1 MPNRIIWDKKESE
14 QIERIDEEIREEL
27 IRTAEPLPE
36 SYEQR
41 VKDVL
46 RHLPD
51 KKKHWWMFPR
61 AASVAVIVGVLV
73 VSSGVAAGVKLYQK
87 RLESMKPEQV
97 GELYSVIQKQQID
110 ADLYSRELSETEE
123 EKLTELREKYKKE
136 GLFPKKEIA
145 CVKTEKDVAQGELCY
160 CYENGTFYLPEQEL
174 SEEEL
179 LQIVDFKYKV
189 EYSLEQVQEDR
200 KEHAPEDTEEE
211 LVDFSGTEEGD
222 MAAEKGK
229 KLVEDLYGWSAD
241 DAKCRVERDEA
252 GDIDVTIEKEGR
264 ADKVKMEFEKDTMEF
279 SSLELKDK
287 NDDHEKTLVL
297 NGTEIEEKCY
307 QNYGKQVWKMAKK
320 IVPKENIKE
329 FSFGYYR
336 NKEGENDGKV
346 MYYLTCEDGG
356 GYLISYKITSEIVYE
371 IVGVPDMKK
380 YIRTAS
386 EVIGYD
392 FVLKTCNIR

>member
-97 GELYSVIQKQQID
+97 GELYSVVQKQQID
-110 ADLYSRELSETEE
+110 ADLYSREMSETEE
-123 EKLTELREKYKKE
+123 EKFTELREKYKNE

-145 CVKTEKDVAQGELCY
+145 CVKTEKDVVQGEVCY
-160 CYENGTFYLPEQEL
+160 CYENGIFYLPEQEL

-189 EYSLEQVQEDR
+189 EYSLKKVQEGR
-200 KEHAPEDTEEE
+200 KGDAPEDTEEE
-211 LVDFSGTEEGD
+211 LVDISGTEEGNIV
-222 MAAEKGK
+222 AEKGK
-229 KLVEDLYGWSAD
+229 KLVEDLYGWSTD
-241 DAKCRVERDEA
+241 GVRCRVERDEA
-252 GDIDVTIEKEGR
+252 GDLDVTIEKEEWEN
-264 ADKVKMEFEKDTMEF
+264 KVKMEFEKDTMEF
-279 SSLELKDK
+279 KGFLFLQKNELRETKAEGIELSKKDYGR
-287 NDDHEKTLVL
+287 HEK
-297 NGTEIEEKCY
+297 K
-307 QNYGKQVWKMAKK
+307 VWKMAKK
-320 IVPKENIKE
+320 IVPKEKIKE

-336 NKEGENDGKV
+336 CKDGTALYGQEI
-346 MYYLTCEDGG
+346 YYLTCKNGEGFVI
-356 GYLISYKITSEIVYE
+356 YFNISEEVVYQILHVENMSEWIKNSDDLVDYE
-371 IVGVPDMKK
+371 FVWEI
-380 YIRTAS
+380 IR
-386 EVIGYD
+386 
-392 FVLKTCNIR
+392 